1 LGVVIG
7 GLAKAFA
14 LNPFN
19 FHRRL
24 IARTA
29 MTLFRLI
36 PFLVATLAT
45 ISHATADGPLER
57 TLIAPFQDTAE
68 DNGVT
73 TSKPL
78 LIMPCKGAT
87 KPTHPGDGDAF
98 LVFRNVSHVPV
109 QLSLRDP
116 APVSLTFF
124 TPNGT
129 VVAKKWLPRKYTV
142 RWMIRVCPINL
153 FQIPRLVDDPLD
165 WMAVYSTS
173 RVLIECILHLYL
185 DEHVLNVNSGWL
197 PIAVHEPNT
206 DTLGTVPQGSAVEAV
221 PSSKTGYSGTLR

>member
-1 LGVVIG
+1 
-7 GLAKAFA
+7 
-14 LNPFN
+14 
-19 FHRRL
+19 
-24 IARTA
+24 
-29 MTLFRLI
+29 MTIFRLI

-45 ISHATADGPLER
+45 ISHATADGPLELI
-57 TLIAPFQDTAE
+57 LIAPFQDTAE

-78 LIMPCKGAT
+78 LIMPCKGVT

-142 RWMIRVCPINL
+142 RWMIPACDGQYIYTLKPGEIRVCPINL